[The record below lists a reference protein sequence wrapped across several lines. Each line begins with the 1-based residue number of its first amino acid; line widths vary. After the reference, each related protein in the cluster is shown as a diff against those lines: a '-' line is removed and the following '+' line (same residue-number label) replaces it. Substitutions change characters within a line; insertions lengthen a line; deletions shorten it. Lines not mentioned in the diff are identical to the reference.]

1 MSAGLLIEQQRR
13 LSRAVVEDDLA
24 EATSAGGLLRPRAGG
39 SLLPL
44 YRHAYRARLVAALRE
59 NHEGLPRVMGDE
71 AFDALAQA
79 YLSTYPSRHPSI
91 RWFGEYLAD
100 FMQARPALALHPSLA
115 DLARM
120 EWALRTAFDAADAV
134 PIRAEALQALEAQA
148 WPGLRF
154 VLLPSVRLVTLHW
167 AVEPLWRALKA
178 QTVQPADGEPA
189 LPEPE
194 PSEHC
199 LLTWRP
205 DLETRWRSLE
215 RLEAMLLR
223 AVFDRQPFAVL
234 CTRAAAAVGEAD
246 AATAVVAALQGWL
259 AEGLISAVQ
268 R

>member
-1 MSAGLLIEQQRR
+1 MNAGLLIEQQRR
-13 LSRAVVEDDLA
+13 LSRAVVEDD
-24 EATSAGGLLRPRAGG
+24 SAVTTPADGLLRPRPGG
-39 SLLPL
+39 SLLPI

-79 YLSTYPSRHPSI
+79 YLAAYPSRHPSI

-154 VLLPSVRLVTLHW
+154 SLLPSVRLVALRW

-178 QTVQPADGEPA
+178 QSTQPTDDEPD

-194 PSEHC
+194 PHEHC

-205 DLETRWRSLE
+205 DLETRWRSLD
-215 RLEAMLLR
+215 RLETVLLR
-223 AVFDRQPFAVL
+223 AVLDGQPFAAL
-234 CTRAAAAVGEAD
+234 CARAAREVGETEAAV
-246 AATAVVAALQGWL
+246 AVVAMLQGWL
-259 AEGLISAVQ
+259 AEGLIAAV
-268 R
+268 RA

>member
-1 MSAGLLIEQQRR
+1 MNAGLLIEQQRR
-13 LSRAVVEDDLA
+13 LSRAIVDDASTVATLA
-24 EATSAGGLLRPRAGG
+24 EGLLRSRPGG
-39 SLLPL
+39 SLLHI

-79 YLSTYPSRHPSI
+79 YLSAYPSRHPSI
-91 RWFGEYLAD
+91 RWFGESLAD
-100 FMQARPALALHPSLA
+100 FMQARPALALHPSMA

-178 QTVQPADGEPA
+178 QPADGEPE
-189 LPEPE
+189 LPEPA
-194 PSEHC
+194 PHDHG

-215 RLEAMLLR
+215 RLETVLLR
-223 AVFDRQPFAVL
+223 AVLDRHPFAVL
-234 CTRAAAAVGEAD
+234 CTCAAAEVGEDD

-259 AEGLISAVQ
+259 AEGLIATVQ
-268 R
+268 V